1 MNPTFPALAQESV
14 FPSRSVI
21 VTIVL
26 LNVDLM
32 WAWPCATFFFSL
44 RRGFLAFGFA
54 NGYLPSGY
62 FVAANPANAFFY
74 LLTALHGLHLLGGL
88 WVWGR
93 TTIKVLRGV
102 EVGKVRLSVELCTV
116 YWHYLLLV
124 WLVLFAV
131 LLHTHTHA

>member
-1 MNPTFPALAQESV
+1 MDA
-14 FPSRSVI
+14 
-21 VTIVL
+21 
-26 LNVDLM
+26 
-32 WAWPCATFFFSL
+32 
-44 RRGFLAFGFA
+44 
-54 NGYLPSGY
+54 SGY
-62 FVAANPANAFFY
+62 FLTANPAYSFFY

-93 TTIKVLRGV
+93 TTAKVLRGV

-131 LLHTHTHA
+131 LLQTHT